1 MNINDT
7 NSPVLDEEQFSNKI
21 TEETH
26 DSDSNEGTEVKKTS
40 AKRPRKN
47 AVKVEIETSKANKIK
62 IEEFHPLNDE
72 TLVPEE
78 LRELDDPDEFLPED
92 HHAIKNELDLSSL
105 SKDELVSFFQ
115 KILNEKP
122 VEAIKNEVE
131 SVKINYYKKH
141 KTEIEKQ
148 KKEFVDAGGKF
159 EEFEL
164 PEDTSEINLKELIRK
179 YKELKAEL
187 SQKIEKEREENL
199 KIKQRIIEE
208 IKDLVN
214 GNDSLNET
222 YNKFKDLQAK
232 WKSVGPVPPQYVN
245 DLYENY
251 NHNVEKFYDL
261 IKISKEL
268 RDLDLKKNLELKIKL
283 SEKAEELLMEPSI
296 IKAFRLLQ
304 DYHNQWREIG
314 PVPHDKR
321 TETWER
327 FKLATSKIN
336 KAHQEYFEKEKETQI
351 KNLDVKTGLCEKA
364 EEILNSEILNIKD
377 WEEKS
382 QAIIDLQTLWRTI
395 GFAPKKDNNR
405 IYERF
410 HSACDEFFKKKREFF
425 GKIKEEQNNNLK
437 LKLDLCMQAE
447 ALKDSNDWRK
457 TTDELIQLQRKWKE
471 TGPVPRKHS
480 DQVWKRFRAACDTFF
495 NNKTAFYSTI
505 DVTYEDNLKLKI
517 NLVEEIE
524 NFILAEDMEQNFTTL
539 KEFQRKWSEIGFVPL
554 QKKEE
559 ISNRYR
565 KAVDQLFDKLKL
577 DDSKRRLI
585 KFKSKVD
592 SISSAPKS
600 ENILRRDREKF
611 ITHLKKL
618 ESDIQLWEN
627 NIGFFAK
634 SKNAEAM
641 IKDVQSKIDEAKEEI
656 KVLEEKIRLIDNMSK
671 D

>member
-1 MNINDT
+1 
-7 NSPVLDEEQFSNKI
+7 
-21 TEETH
+21 
-26 DSDSNEGTEVKKTS
+26 
-40 AKRPRKN
+40 
-47 AVKVEIETSKANKIK
+47 
-62 IEEFHPLNDE
+62 
-72 TLVPEE
+72 
-78 LRELDDPDEFLPED
+78 
-92 HHAIKNELDLSSL
+92 
-105 SKDELVSFFQ
+105 
-115 KILNEKP
+115 
-122 VEAIKNEVE
+122 
-131 SVKINYYKKH
+131 
-141 KTEIEKQ
+141 
-148 KKEFVDAGGKF
+148 
-159 EEFEL
+159 
-164 PEDTSEINLKELIRK
+164 
-179 YKELKAEL
+179 
-187 SQKIEKEREENL
+187 
-199 KIKQRIIEE
+199 
-208 IKDLVN
+208 
-214 GNDSLNET
+214 
-222 YNKFKDLQAK
+222 
-232 WKSVGPVPPQYVN
+232 
-245 DLYENY
+245 
-251 NHNVEKFYDL
+251 
-261 IKISKEL
+261 
-268 RDLDLKKNLELKIKL
+268 
-283 SEKAEELLMEPSI
+283 
-296 IKAFRLLQ
+296 
-304 DYHNQWREIG
+304 
-314 PVPHDKR
+314 
-321 TETWER
+321 
-327 FKLATSKIN
+327 
-336 KAHQEYFEKEKETQI
+336 
-351 KNLDVKTGLCEKA
+351 
-364 EEILNSEILNIKD
+364 
-377 WEEKS
+377 
-382 QAIIDLQTLWRTI
+382 
-395 GFAPKKDNNR
+395 
-405 IYERF
+405 
-410 HSACDEFFKKKREFF
+410 
-425 GKIKEEQNNNLK
+425 
-437 LKLDLCMQAE
+437 MQAE